1 MIDRSL
7 RLTRTQRQYLTD
19 MAFRGRLVCGWGG
32 MSSTRTVRVLEERGL
47 CALHVYGPG
56 KWTATITKRGR
67 LAIAAEES

>member
-1 MIDRSL
+1 
-7 RLTRTQRQYLTD
+7 
-19 MAFRGRLVCGWGG
+19 